1 MSLTPDSFNKLG
13 SGLHQDVDLCA
24 TEGLA
29 VYCLGFLT
37 SQDQAELTPYLRTV
51 LATSAGGEIKGLL
64 NRTPA
69 DRRFST
75 KAAREFLQEVLDEL
89 EQRQRV

>member
-1 MSLTPDSFNKLG
+1 MLPPDSFYKLG
-13 SGLHQDVDLCA
+13 GGLHQDVDLCA

-29 VYCLGFLT
+29 IYCLGFLT
-37 SQDQAELTPYLRTV
+37 PQDQAELTRFLRTV

-64 NRTPA
+64 NRTRA

-75 KAAREFLQEVLDEL
+75 KAAREFLQGVLDEL
-89 EQRQRV
+89 ERRQRV